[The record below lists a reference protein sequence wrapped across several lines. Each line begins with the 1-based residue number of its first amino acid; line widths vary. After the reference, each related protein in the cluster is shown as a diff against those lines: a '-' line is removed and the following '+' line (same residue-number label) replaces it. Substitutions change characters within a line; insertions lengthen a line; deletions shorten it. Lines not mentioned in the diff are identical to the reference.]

1 MRVTNFYLFAMLGFL
16 AVSSAETST
25 DEGIKAF
32 EQGRYSIA
40 KAKLRDAADEKG
52 RAFLALSE
60 AATGNCKQ
68 ALPLLKGTV
77 HDPVLQ
83 RLTGL
88 AATKCEMSEGNGQ
101 NAFRLLSDLQRRFP
115 NDPDV
120 LYMTAKM
127 HMRAFNDTTLA
138 MFQRTPSSYRVHEL
152 SGEIFEVQ
160 NQFSA
165 AAGEYR
171 KAIELN
177 PNAPDLHF
185 RLGRALLLQNHE
197 SKTLDEAAQQF
208 SAELELSPE
217 DAASEF
223 QLGQIAQVK
232 GSSSE
237 AKSHFERALALSP
250 DFVQALLA
258 LGKIYTRE
266 KQYDRAID
274 LLTRATKLQA
284 AGENAHYA
292 LMTAYR
298 DAGQLDRARAEKNIL
313 DHLSKPADGE
323 FSDFLKKLGEKPN
336 EQP

>member
-1 MRVTNFYLFAMLGFL
+1 MRVTNFYAFAMLGFFTVL
-16 AVSSAETST
+16 SAQTST
-25 DEGIKAF
+25 DEGINAF
-32 EQGRYSIA
+32 GQGRYSIA
-40 KAKLRDAADEKG
+40 KVRLKGAEDEKG
-52 RAFLALSE
+52 RAFLALAE
-60 AATGNCKQ
+60 AATGECKQ
-68 ALPLLKGTV
+68 ALPSLNRAV

-88 AATKCEMSEGNGQ
+88 AAAKCEMSEGNGQ
-101 NAFRLLSDLQRRFP
+101 EASRLLSELQKKFP
-115 NDPDV
+115 SDPDV

-160 NQFSA
+160 NQFNA

-171 KAIELN
+171 KAIGLN
-177 PNAPDLHF
+177 PDAPDLHF

-208 SAELELSPE
+208 SAELKLSPE

-232 GSSSE
+232 GEGSE
-237 AKSHFERALALSP
+237 AKSRFERALALSP
-250 DFVQALLA
+250 NFVQALLA

-266 KQYDRAID
+266 KQYNRAID
-274 LLTRATKLQA
+274 LLTRGTKLQPA
-284 AGENAHYA
+284 SENAHYA

-298 DAGQLDRARAEKNIL
+298 DAGQLDRAKAEKNML
-313 DHLSKPADGE
+313 DHLSRPVDGE

-336 EQP
+336 EP